1 MDTISGISY
10 AANTTTGNALN
21 TNYVSTTALATSEE
35 MTREMTRLAER
46 FACITGVS
54 VVDAI
59 EAFQRTAQFCT
70 WRCSDSRL
78 EDLELCVPEKEPELL
93 ISKDELD
100 AALDE
105 LLAPVMGDTAEPVDR
120 NRQNSN

>member
-21 TNYVSTTALATSEE
+21 TNYVSTAALVTPEE
-35 MTREMTRLAER
+35 MTKEMTMLAER

-54 VVDAI
+54 FGDAI
-59 EAFQRTAQFCT
+59 ESFQRIAQQFCT
-70 WRCSDSRL
+70 WQYSVQRL
-78 EDLELCVPEKEPELL
+78 EDYELCVPEKEPELL

-100 AALDE
+100 ATLDE
-105 LLAPVMGDTAEPVDR
+105 LLAPVMGDAA
-120 NRQNSN
+120 

>member
-21 TNYVSTTALATSEE
+21 TNYVSTTALVTPEE
-35 MTREMTRLAER
+35 MTKEMTMLAER

-54 VVDAI
+54 FVDAI
-59 EAFQRTAQFCT
+59 ESFQRIAQFCT
-70 WRCSDSRL
+70 WQYSDQRL
-78 EDLELCVPEKEPELL
+78 EDRELCVPEKEPELL

-100 AALDE
+100 VTLDE
-105 LLAPVMGDTAEPVDR
+105 LLAPVMGDAA
-120 NRQNSN
+120 

>member
-1 MDTISGISY
+1 MDMISGISY
-10 AANTTTGNALN
+10 ATNTTTIN
-21 TNYVSTTALATSEE
+21 T
-35 MTREMTRLAER
+35 LAEEV
-46 FACITGVS
+46 AEITGNS
-54 VVDAI
+54 VESVI
-59 EAFQRTAQFCT
+59 EALRRIAQPWA

-105 LLAPVMGDTAEPVDR
+105 LLAPVMGGAA
-120 NRQNSN
+120 

>member
-10 AANTTTGNALN
+10 AANTVTGNALN
-21 TNYVSTTALATSEE
+21 TNYGSTTALVTPEE
-35 MTREMTRLAER
+35 MTMLAER

-54 VVDAI
+54 FGDAI
-59 EAFQRTAQFCT
+59 ESFQRIAQQFCT
-70 WRCSDSRL
+70 WQYSDQRL

-100 AALDE
+100 AALGE
-105 LLAPVMGDTAEPVDR
+105 LLAPVMGGAA
-120 NRQNSN
+120 

>member
-10 AANTTTGNALN
+10 AANTVTGNALN
-21 TNYVSTTALATSEE
+21 TNYVSTTALVTPEE
-35 MTREMTRLAER
+35 MTMLAER

-54 VVDAI
+54 FGDAI
-59 EAFQRTAQFCT
+59 ESFQRIAQQFCT
-70 WRCSDSRL
+70 WQYSDQRL
-78 EDLELCVPEKEPELL
+78 EVHELCVPEKEPELL

-105 LLAPVMGDTAEPVDR
+105 LLAPVMGGAA
-120 NRQNSN
+120 

>member
-21 TNYVSTTALATSEE
+21 TNYVTRDLVFTPEE
-35 MTREMTRLAER
+35 MTKEMTMLAER

-54 VVDAI
+54 FVDAI
-59 EAFQRTAQFCT
+59 EYFQRIAQFCT
-70 WRCSDSRL
+70 WQYSDSRL
-78 EDLELCVPEKEPELL
+78 KDHELCAPEKEPELL

-100 AALDE
+100 ATLDE
-105 LLAPVMGDTAEPVDR
+105 LLAPVMGDAA
-120 NRQNSN
+120 